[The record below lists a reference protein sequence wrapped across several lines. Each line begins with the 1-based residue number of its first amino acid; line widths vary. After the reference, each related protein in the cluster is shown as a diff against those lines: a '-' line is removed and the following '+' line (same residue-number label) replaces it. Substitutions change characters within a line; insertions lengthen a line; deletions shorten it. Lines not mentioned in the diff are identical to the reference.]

1 MALKPCSEC
10 GHQVSTKAVSCPSC
24 GNPNEKEQ
32 PATSE
37 QQSPRS
43 TPRYHGQLS
52 SNCDHC
58 QDLTPGK
65 ALSNVEWRCS
75 DCGNV
80 TIRPRRHRGI
90 YPAGGFRRPIAEHE
104 MNLPYMAITEADLLE
119 ILERDDLTKAERS
132 KWRTELKRIREELRR
147 GHERQQEQVQ
157 RDREHRRDG
166 GWAVEKK
173 RRGRAGRLRPFK

>member
-37 QQSPRS
+37 QQS
-43 TPRYHGQLS
+43 T
-52 SNCDHC
+52 CDHC

-119 ILERDDLTKAERS
+119 ILELDDLTKAERS
-132 KWRTELKRIREELRR
+132 KWRTELKRIRYEMRH
-147 GHERQQEQVQ
+147 GHERIQEGPEPS
-157 RDREHRRDG
+157 R
-166 GWAVEKK
+166 K